1 MTDSVQAG
9 EGTWPECNTCDGR
22 GCPSCEKTG
31 FQFNEDESL
40 AAYKFGIEQGKVL
53 QRIAD
58 HERAAWAVEAQRKLL
73 DYCRAGK
80 RDVFS
85 TSFADL
91 AARYPKQ
98 KGNPNGHQAP

>member
-9 EGTWPECNTCDGR
+9 ETWHLHPQHPNRPIVCCCEDGKHAA
-22 GCPSCEKTG
+22 PMTL
-31 FQFNEDESL
+31 FTPSL
-40 AAYKFGIEQGKVL
+40 AI
-53 QRIAD
+53 RDRIIAD
-58 HERAAWAVEAQRKLL
+58 HERAAWAEEVQRKLL

-91 AARYPKQ
+91 AARYPQ
-98 KGNPNGHQAP
+98 QEGN